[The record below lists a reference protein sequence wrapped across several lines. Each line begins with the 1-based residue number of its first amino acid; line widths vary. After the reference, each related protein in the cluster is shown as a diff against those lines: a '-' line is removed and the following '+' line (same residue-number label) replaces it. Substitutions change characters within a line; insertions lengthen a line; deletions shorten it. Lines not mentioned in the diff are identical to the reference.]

1 MSNYFNG
8 CCITREMVQHAAE
21 NHDECC
27 MGTIVLVA
35 LGIRG
40 ECTGFCKCKNSIYGS
55 TGKHYNVFWTKDG
68 YDCYMETFHE
78 DKIMNAL
85 ERVKIT
91 VEKKF

>member
-8 CCITREMVQHAAE
+8 CCITREMVRNAAE

-40 ECTGFCKCKNSIYGS
+40 ECTGFCKNKNRDVAPG
-55 TGKHYNVFWTKDG
+55 HYNVFWTRDG
-68 YDCYMETFHE
+68 YDFYMETFHE
-78 DKIMNAL
+78 DEIMKAL
-85 ERVKIT
+85 ERVKVT